1 MNAMEV
7 MSNFRH
13 EKILFVNNEKAGL
26 KAIIAVHNTNLG
38 PAIGGCRLWPYAS
51 FDDALFDVTRLSRGM
66 SHKNAVAGLPHGG
79 GKGVIIADPSQKT
92 EAMFEAFGEAVNNLG
107 GDYITAEDV
116 NTDTNDALVMLR
128 KTKYLCGLPHGG
140 GKGVIIAD
148 PSMKT
153 EAMFEAFGEAVESLG
168 GDYITAEDV
177 NTTCDDALVMMRKTS
192 HICGLPMNSGDPS
205 PFTAR
210 GCWQGIKATA
220 KVALGRN
227 DLEGLTVTVQGLGKV
242 GYDLCRYLHND
253 GAKLFVGNLRNKEAL
268 ERARDEFG
276 ATILEND
283 QIMTQECDILAPCA
297 LGAILN
303 YNTIPNLNCK
313 AVAGAANNQI
323 LDDECGRML
332 KARGIYYAPDF
343 VINGGG
349 VINAAAEVD
358 GPYNKDEVLVKV
370 DNIYTT
376 IEHILSESKKTGE
389 PEGVIATRYAES
401 LIYR

>member
-1 MNAMEV
+1 MNAMTE

-13 EKILFVNNEKAGL
+13 EKVLFVNNEKAGL

-38 PAIGGCRLWPYAS
+38 PAIGGCRLWPYESYDA
-51 FDDALFDVTRLSRGM
+51 ALFDVLRLSRGM

-92 EAMFEAFGEAVNNLG
+92 EAMFEAFAEAVNG
-107 GDYITAEDV
+107 
-116 NTDTNDALVMLR
+116 
-128 KTKYLCGLPHGG
+128 
-140 GKGVIIAD
+140 
-148 PSMKT
+148 
-153 EAMFEAFGEAVESLG
+153 LG

-177 NTTCDDALVMMRKTS
+177 NTTCDDAMIMLRKTK

-210 GCWQGIKATA
+210 GVWQGIKATA
-220 KVALGRN
+220 KVALER
-227 DLEGLTVTVQGLGKV
+227 DSLEGVTVAIQGLGKV
-242 GYDLCRYLHND
+242 GYDLARYLHND
-253 GAKLFVGNLRNKEAL
+253 GAKLIVGNRSNQAAL
-268 ERARDEFG
+268 ERAADEFG
-276 ATILEND
+276 ATIVGTNEIL
-283 QIMTQECDILAPCA
+283 TAECDILAPCA

-303 YNTIPNLNCK
+303 PTTIPNLRCK

-323 LDDECGRML
+323 LDDASGLAL

-358 GPYNKDEVLVKV
+358 GPYDVKAVLEKV
-370 DNIYTT
+370 DNIYNS
-376 IEHILSESKKTGE
+376 IEHILTESKKTGE

>member
-1 MNAMEV
+1 MNAMTE
-7 MSNFRH
+7 MSNYRH
-13 EKILFVNNEKAGL
+13 EKVLFVNNEKAGL

-79 GKGVIIADPSQKT
+79 GKGVIIADPS
-92 EAMFEAFGEAVNNLG
+92 
-107 GDYITAEDV
+107 
-116 NTDTNDALVMLR
+116 
-128 KTKYLCGLPHGG
+128 
-140 GKGVIIAD
+140 
-148 PSMKT
+148 MKT

-177 NTTCDDALVMMRKTS
+177 NTTCDDALIMMRKTS

-210 GCWQGIKATA
+210 GVWQGIKATA

-227 DLEGLTVTVQGLGKV
+227 DLEGVTVTVQGLGKV

-253 GAKLFVGNLRNKEAL
+253 GAKLYVGNLRNKAAL

-303 YNTIPNLNCK
+303 YNTIPALNCK

-370 DNIYTT
+370 DNIYNT
-376 IEHILSESKKTGE
+376 IEHILSESKKSGE

>member
-1 MNAMEV
+1 MNAMTE
-7 MSNFRH
+7 MSKYRH
-13 EKILFVNNEKAGL
+13 EKVLFVNNEKAGL

-38 PAIGGCRLWPYAS
+38 PAIGGCRLWPYES
-51 FDDALFDVTRLSRGM
+51 YDDALFDVLRLSRGM

-92 EAMFEAFGEAVNNLG
+92 EAMFEAFAEAVNN
-107 GDYITAEDV
+107 
-116 NTDTNDALVMLR
+116 
-128 KTKYLCGLPHGG
+128 
-140 GKGVIIAD
+140 
-148 PSMKT
+148 
-153 EAMFEAFGEAVESLG
+153 LG

-177 NTTCDDALVMMRKTS
+177 NTTCDDALIMLRKTN
-192 HICGLPMNSGDPS
+192 HICGLPQNSGDPS

-210 GCWQGIKATA
+210 GVWQGIKATA
-220 KVALGRN
+220 KVALGR
-227 DLEGLTVTVQGLGKV
+227 DSLEGVTVAIQGLGKV
-242 GYDLCRYLHND
+242 GYDLARYLHND
-253 GAKLFVGNLRNKEAL
+253 GAKLIVGNRSNKAAL
-268 ERARDEFG
+268 ERAADEFG
-276 ATILEND
+276 ATVVATNEILSA
-283 QIMTQECDILAPCA
+283 ECDILAPCA

-303 YNTIPNLNCK
+303 PTTIPALRCK

-323 LDDECGRML
+323 LDEASGLAL

-358 GPYNKDEVLVKV
+358 GPYNEQEVLKKV
-370 DNIYTT
+370 DNIYNT
-376 IEHILSESKKTGE
+376 IEHILSESKATGE

>member
-1 MNAMEV
+1 MNAMTE
-7 MSNFRH
+7 MSNYRH
-13 EKILFVNNEKAGL
+13 EKVLFVNNEKAGL

-38 PAIGGCRLWPYAS
+38 PAIGGCRLFPYAS
-51 FDDALFDVTRLSRGM
+51 YDDALFDVLRLSRGM

-116 NTDTNDALVMLR
+116 NTD
-128 KTKYLCGLPHGG
+128 
-140 GKGVIIAD
+140 
-148 PSMKT
+148 
-153 EAMFEAFGEAVESLG
+153 
-168 GDYITAEDV
+168 
-177 NTTCDDALVMMRKTS
+177 CDDALIMMRKTK

-210 GCWQGIKATA
+210 GVWQGIKATA
-220 KVALGRN
+220 KVALGR
-227 DLEGLTVTVQGLGKV
+227 DSLEGVTIAVQGLGKV
-242 GYDLCRYLHND
+242 GYDLCRLLHND
-253 GAKLFVGNLRNKEAL
+253 GAKLIVGNLHNKAAL
-268 ERARDEFG
+268 EKAADEFG
-276 ATILEND
+276 ATIVATNEIL
-283 QIMTQECDILAPCA
+283 TAECDILSPNAM
-297 LGAILN
+297 GAILN
-303 YNTIPNLNCK
+303 PATIPNLRCK
-313 AVAGAANNQI
+313 AVAGGANNQI
-323 LDDECGRML
+323 LDDASGIAL

-358 GPYNKDEVLVKV
+358 GPYNVEAVLAKV
-370 DNIYTT
+370 DNIYNS

-401 LIYR
+401 LIYG